1 MVNSLT
7 IEEISARRKAPEVVE
22 HVLFRVTAMYGLCR
36 EGVSL
41 PLSTEESI
49 DSGPICVTIDPDGD
63 PAGNVGIIDFERRKL
78 RVRYAVQLVFPG
90 LHDLVLGGQH
100 DLALLNPPRAVAT
113 DDCTVTGDYT
123 GWHAKGCVDFLP
135 GSLWAGAGGG

>member
-1 MVNSLT
+1 MANSLT
-7 IEEISARRKAPEVVE
+7 IEEISARRTEPGVVE
-22 HVLFRVTAMYGLCR
+22 RVLFRVTGLYGLCR
-36 EGVSL
+36 ESVPL
-41 PLSTEESI
+41 PLNREEAI

-63 PAGNVGIIDFERRKL
+63 TSGNVGIIDFARRTL

-90 LHDLVLGGQH
+90 LHDLVVGGKH

-135 GSLWAGAGGG
+135 GSIWSGAGGG